1 MGGLRSEPRG
11 SRGRNKE
18 LHGKSQRKEGKDG
31 VWLFLRQ
38 TQFSRE
44 KGEIQGK
51 EVNIHV
57 SRLSV
62 NVQI

>member
-1 MGGLRSEPRG
+1 MGPEAGTKSCMGRAREKKGKMECG
-11 SRGRNKE
+11 SF
-18 LHGKSQRKEGKDG
+18 S
-31 VWLFLRQ
+31 LRQ

-57 SRLSV
+57 SKLSV